1 MDGIVFDLI
10 GMILQVLGLM
20 IAFGSLTV
28 EAVGLVLQM
37 RSKDSSR
44 SSHKEDE
51 RDSNNIRTA
60 IASPRAVGS

>member
-28 EAVGLVLQM
+28 EAVGLALQM

-44 SSHKEDE
+44 SSHKEE
-51 RDSNNIRTA
+51 E
-60 IASPRAVGS
+60 PGQQ